1 MHVCKRCYYN
11 LFCFEFDTQDF
22 ITIGILSSIIIFFL
36 TTGTKLKDQNSEEE
50 KAKLTDNILKLV
62 KPMVLKICCWHS
74 CLVFC
79 WFNEEWGSC
88 YEMSYLLLRNS
99 SGVHAAWMNVS
110 SFHCCHEQYVRK
122 IPVEFFCSFLFVCKL
137 VGIDCNLFKY
147 MFLYSSPQL
156 HNAISVC
163 HLHSICHNF

>member
-62 KPMVLKICCWHS
+62 KPMVLKICC
-74 CLVFC
+74 
-79 WFNEEWGSC
+79 
-88 YEMSYLLLRNS
+88 
-99 SGVHAAWMNVS
+99 
-110 SFHCCHEQYVRK
+110 
-122 IPVEFFCSFLFVCKL
+122 
-137 VGIDCNLFKY
+137 
-147 MFLYSSPQL
+147 
-156 HNAISVC
+156 
-163 HLHSICHNF
+163 